1 MAYVRKL
8 EIENCGC
15 IRKASFTLTPLH
27 ALVGPNDSGKSTTL
41 ATLRTATQFAA
52 SEFTRAEA
60 GELLPFTPILDDK
73 TPGRAIRFEYDH
85 GLGYAVGSA
94 EGAGL
99 WDMALGKVRGVGA
112 VDGPRQSRALLG
124 KAALFYAA
132 PDTLHSDQLLKTL
145 RQHLTTSTLVRLDP
159 DALRAPAPLIPRAN
173 RIRFEDDRG
182 KGLASV
188 YDAILNRDRK
198 AFDAIEAAVRKAFPT
213 VDHITL
219 ENAGTTMKEP
229 AAILKGGTQV
239 SAKEMSEGLLYF
251 LGFSALQ
258 YCEGPTI
265 FLVEEPENGLHPSR
279 IQDVMRILRVIS
291 ETSQVILATH
301 SPLVVNELRPDEV
314 TVVTRDEKGTHARLI
329 KDTPEFE
336 ERSKVYA
343 LGELWVSYANG
354 VDEAPLLQGG
364 ARG

>member
-1 MAYVRKL
+1 MAHVRKL

-41 ATLRTATQFAA
+41 TALRTATQFAA
-52 SEFTRAEA
+52 GEFTWGKT
-60 GELLPFTPILDDK
+60 GELLPFMPILDDK
-73 TPGRAIRFEYDH
+73 TPGRAICFAYDD
-85 GLGYAVGSA
+85 GLGYAVGST
-94 EGAGL
+94 EGTGL
-99 WDMALGKVRGVGA
+99 WDRTLGNLPRLGV

-124 KAALFYAA
+124 KALLFYLA
-132 PDTLHSDQLLKTL
+132 PDALHSDQLLKAL

-159 DALRAPAPLIPRAN
+159 DALRAPAPLIPDASQ
-173 RIRFEDDRG
+173 IRFADDRG
-182 KGLASV
+182 QGLASV

-198 AFDAIEAAVRKAFPT
+198 AFDAIEAAVKKAFPT
-213 VDHITL
+213 VDRIAL
-219 ENAGTTMKEP
+219 KNVGTTMKEP
-229 AAILKGGTQV
+229 AAILRGGTQV

-279 IQDVMRILRVIS
+279 IQDVVRILRVIS

-301 SPLVVNELRPDEV
+301 SPLVVNELRPEEV
-314 TVVTRDEKGTHARLI
+314 TVVTRDETGTHASLI
-329 KDTPEFE
+329 RDTPEFE

-354 VDEAPLLQGG
+354 VDEAPLLKGG